1 MMNQY
6 DEYQKQM
13 RYKYD
18 SHAFMILI
26 VLVFANFMFTYFNDF
41 HWADPIGLE
50 YLVLCFVAVT
60 YSVLMYIYR
69 GAYFTKRQNGKLY
82 AGLFFVIGLLNIY
95 TSFSPYSP
103 AVVADG
109 KLTFNVIM
117 PFSGMLFMLISLAYV
132 AKLLSEKRKENSE
145 DDLDDD

>member
-18 SHAFMILI
+18 SHAFMLLI

-82 AGLFFVIGLLNIY
+82 AGLFFGTGLLNLY
-95 TSFSPYSP
+95 TGLSSNFPIF
-103 AVVADG
+103 VDG
-109 KLTFNVIM
+109 KLTFDIIM
-117 PFSGMLFMLISLAYV
+117 PISGLIFILISLAYV